1 MDWSVPLESGI
12 WWAPLAP
19 GAKGGFLQSPAV
31 QNVPALAYYCQLR
44 NFSGSSARPGKN
56 VGHPSLLNDPPCK
69 CGDIYPSTVAEIRHA
84 QTNVF
89 VFALV
94 TALLPESTQTG
105 NHWPEPVRPGGV
117 QQPEEAG
124 AQGGGC
130 VHRPWQGW
138 QGWSPGWVHSLPSV
152 LLLKSSA
159 LSVHYC
165 PPCPSVRYSFESF
178 TMYLWININPC
189 EVVDVMSG
197 VFTSFQR
204 VSFEDENKKNV
215 CLPLKNPWRFFADF
229 KTSSKPTAGTNIK
242 ISGFYKYKGIN
253 VGITQPNDHVFTC
266 QPLTTSLT
274 PARQLCRMRGCQ
286 NSNGD
291 AACK

>member
-84 QTNVF
+84 QSNVF

-152 LLLKSSA
+152 PFAQVICTVCTLLSS
-159 LSVHYC
+159 LSFSEIFFRIICCV
-165 PPCPSVRYSFESF
+165 
-178 TMYLWININPC
+178 
-189 EVVDVMSG
+189 
-197 VFTSFQR
+197 
-204 VSFEDENKKNV
+204 
-215 CLPLKNPWRFFADF
+215 PLD
-229 KTSSKPTAGTNIK
+229 
-242 ISGFYKYKGIN
+242 
-253 VGITQPNDHVFTC
+253 
-266 QPLTTSLT
+266 
-274 PARQLCRMRGCQ
+274 
-286 NSNGD
+286 
-291 AACK
+291 

>member
-1 MDWSVPLESGI
+1 MFTVPDKDGK
-12 WWAPLAP
+12 ADPLGEFIP
-19 GAKGGFLQSPAV
+19 F
-31 QNVPALAYYCQLR
+31 
-44 NFSGSSARPGKN
+44 
-56 VGHPSLLNDPPCK
+56 PP
-69 CGDIYPSTVAEIRHA
+69 
-84 QTNVF
+84 F
-89 VFALV
+89 
-94 TALLPESTQTG
+94 
-105 NHWPEPVRPGGV
+105 
-117 QQPEEAG
+117 
-124 AQGGGC
+124 
-130 VHRPWQGW
+130 
-138 QGWSPGWVHSLPSV
+138 

-178 TMYLWININPC
+178 AMYLWININPC

-229 KTSSKPTAGTNIK
+229 ETSSKPTAGTNIK

-274 PARQLCRMRGCQ
+274 PSRQLCGMRGCQ

>member
-1 MDWSVPLESGI
+1 MFLWKVVSGELLWLLVLKAVSCSRPLFRMSRHWLTTASCATSLE
-12 WWAPLAP
+12 
-19 GAKGGFLQSPAV
+19 V
-31 QNVPALAYYCQLR
+31 
-44 NFSGSSARPGKN
+44 ARGPERMLDT
-56 VGHPSLLNDPPCK
+56 LLCSTIPPCK

-178 TMYLWININPC
+178 AVCLWININPC
-189 EVVDVMSG
+189 EVVDAMPG

-242 ISGFYKYKGIN
+242 ISGFHKYKGIN

-274 PARQLCRMRGCQ
+274 PSRQLCRMRGCQ

-291 AACK
+291 ATCK